1 MIISRKEVS
10 MIRHLARSLAASL
23 ALAACLGYAGSAQAE
38 DDCYYRTYGRPD
50 LFYNGWVAPNCG
62 GVGASLY
69 LSPRPVPPYVGNTYI
84 TYQPLMPHEFLYH
97 HHRGYHRYY
106 NDGRG
111 LNRTC
116 VRYW

>member
-1 MIISRKEVS
+1 MFRRLVC
-10 MIRHLARSLAASL
+10 SLAASL
-23 ALAACLGYAGSAQAE
+23 TLAVSLGVPGSARAE
-38 DDCYYRTYGRPD
+38 DDCTYRNYGRPD
-50 LFYNGWVAPNCG
+50 LFYNYWVAPNCG
-62 GVGASLY
+62 GVGAALY
-69 LSPRPVPPYVGNTYI
+69 LSPRPIPPHVGHTYI

-116 VRYW
+116 VHYW